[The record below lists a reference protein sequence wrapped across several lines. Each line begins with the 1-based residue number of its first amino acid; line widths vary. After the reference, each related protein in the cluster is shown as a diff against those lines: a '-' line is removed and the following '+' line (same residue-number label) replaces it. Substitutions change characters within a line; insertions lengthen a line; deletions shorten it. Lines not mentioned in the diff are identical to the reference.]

1 MQLTKE
7 VKQVVNSLS
16 SYGVYQHEYMFP
28 HMDSFL
34 FYRNSPSLDDYHTSL
49 PEYQDNYNSFIK
61 FFKSVGEKYKAPP
74 LYDIMTAK
82 QTSKGMHCPAK
93 DPSVIWSVKGDIKLV
108 FAHELQRCLHT
119 LAIHDYDLFNWG
131 SRKMKLNIIKEGHF
145 FPIGNR
151 FAHCLH
157 MEEGQEVLYAR
168 YR

>member
-1 MQLTKE
+1 
-7 VKQVVNSLS
+7 
-16 SYGVYQHEYMFP
+16 
-28 HMDSFL
+28 
-34 FYRNSPSLDDYHTSL
+34 
-49 PEYQDNYNSFIK
+49 
-61 FFKSVGEKYKAPP
+61 
-74 LYDIMTAK
+74 MTAK

-93 DPSVIWSVKGDIKLV
+93 DPSVIWAVKGDIKLV
-108 FAHELQRCLHT
+108 VAHELQRCLHT

-131 SRKMKLNIIKEGHF
+131 SRKMKLNIIREGHF

>member
-61 FFKSVGEKYKAPP
+61 FFLSLSSYDSKCWVHTKS
-74 LYDIMTAK
+74 T
-82 QTSKGMHCPAK
+82 
-93 DPSVIWSVKGDIKLV
+93 
-108 FAHELQRCLHT
+108 
-119 LAIHDYDLFNWG
+119 
-131 SRKMKLNIIKEGHF
+131 
-145 FPIGNR
+145 
-151 FAHCLH
+151 
-157 MEEGQEVLYAR
+157 
-168 YR
+168 